1 MRGPVGLPWLL
12 ILLLPDFFS
21 YHRIL
26 TRSWLLGPDALLV
39 ICWWD
44 LEIVRDIEKGRLT
57 LIAVLEVLWK
67 EEGVVVIVHCN
78 TVHIHSVRLIIIIF
92 RINILSF

>member
-1 MRGPVGLPWLL
+1 MPWLL
-12 ILLLPDFFS
+12 IHFLLYDFFGD
-21 YHRIL
+21 HRFLIW
-26 TRSWLLGPDALLV
+26 SWLLGPNASLI

-57 LIAVLEVLWK
+57 LIAVLELLCK
-67 EEGVVVIVHCN
+67 EEGVVVIN

-92 RINILSF
+92 RMNKLSFN